1 MRAPN
6 PSLRLVAGLIGLL
19 VVVAAIAALLGSVT
33 VALAAL
39 AVLVGAVGALAI
51 VLHRRAHQ
59 AAATARQAADRR
71 LDAVEKSLAT
81 LVAGASRAESER
93 KVILRRTNALR
104 SSILTDQQAVQQL
117 ITRFRPEGPL
127 PVVAGWA
134 LDPTALFWLVD
145 HVDRARPQLVVEC
158 GSGTSTLW
166 IALALR
172 RNGSGRVVSLEHSE
186 EFAAS
191 TRELLERHGLS
202 DWAQVLTAPLVPVE
216 TARGTFPWYEI
227 DPASLGPI
235 DLLFIDGPPAATGK
249 HARYPALPVLGGQ
262 LAQGA
267 VVVLDDAGRDD
278 EREVL
283 KRWLAEDERLRP
295 YANPGPDTRALILG

>member
-1 MRAPN
+1 
-6 PSLRLVAGLIGLL
+6 
-19 VVVAAIAALLGSVT
+19 VVLYQRT
-33 VALAAL
+33 Q
-39 AVLVGAVGALAI
+39 
-51 VLHRRAHQ
+51 Q
-59 AAATARQAADRR
+59 AAASARTAANHQLA
-71 LDAVEKSLAT
+71 AVEKSLAT
-81 LVAGASRAESER
+81 LVAKAGRAESER

-117 ITRFRPEGPL
+117 IARFQPEAPL
-127 PVVAGWA
+127 PVVGGWA

-166 IALALR
+166 IAFALR
-172 RNGSGRVVSLEHSE
+172 RNGSGRVVSFEHSE

-191 TRELLERHGLS
+191 TRQLLERHGLS
-202 DWAQVLTAPLVPVE
+202 DWAQVRTAPLVPVE
-216 TARGTFPWYEI
+216 TAGGTFPWYDV
-227 DPASLGPI
+227 DPATLGPI
-235 DLLFIDGPPAATGK
+235 DLLFIDGPPEATGR
-249 HARYPALPVLGGQ
+249 HARYPALPVLGGR
-262 LAQGA
+262 LAPGA

-283 KRWLAEDERLRP
+283 QRWLAEDERLRP